1 MVYMKR
7 LKIFLILSAFFSLFQ
22 IVLCNDVPNYRVKVK
37 QIFVPVSV
45 TSLSGEP
52 ITGLT
57 KKDFRIYEDGIEQKI
72 INFASEEVPL
82 NVVFLMDISG
92 STFLEAGDIKQA
104 IIDFS
109 KRLKPQDRVA
119 IISFNN
125 QSKLILD
132 WCNDLYRVER
142 ALDRVMP
149 KGSTVWYDTLYV
161 TFTDLLKDVKGKKV
175 VIGIT
180 DGVDTG
186 SIVSFD
192 DALNKAIDSNA
203 QVYIISQTSKLKE
216 LANFYRKNYGARINE
231 TDLMKTMYAADSQ
244 LKELA
249 YKTGGRVIY
258 PDKLI
263 KPLNEIFVKL
273 IKELRQE
280 YYISY
285 KPHNILMD
293 GSYRKIK
300 VVVKRPGVLVRY
312 KPGYYAR

>member
-1 MVYMKR
+1 MDYIKR
-7 LKIFLILSAFFSLFQ
+7 LKRLLITINIFVFLFSC
-22 IVLCNDVPNYRVKVK
+22 VLGDNPTYRVKVK

-45 TSLSGEP
+45 MSRSGEP
-52 ITGLT
+52 ISGLE
-57 KKDFRIYEDGIEQKI
+57 KKDFRIFEDGIEQKI
-72 INFASEEVPL
+72 INFSSEDVPL

-92 STFLEAGDIKQA
+92 STFLETGAIKQA
-104 IIDFS
+104 IIDFAEKLM
-109 KRLKPQDRVA
+109 KRDRIA

-132 WCNDLYRVER
+132 WCNELYRVER

-161 TFTDLLKDVKGKKV
+161 TFTDLLKSVNGKKI

-192 DALNKAIDSNA
+192 EALNSAIDSGA
-203 QVYIISQTSKLKE
+203 QVYIISETSKLKD
-216 LANFYRKNYGARINE
+216 LAQYYRKNYGAKIDE
-231 TDLMKTMYAADSQ
+231 TNLMKTMYAADSQ
-244 LKELA
+244 LRELA

-258 PDKLI
+258 PDKLTE
-263 KPLNEIFVKL
+263 PLNQIFVKL
-273 IKELRQE
+273 VKELRKE

-285 KPHNILMD
+285 KPHNIFMD
-293 GSYRKIK
+293 GRYRKIK
-300 VVVKRPGVLVRY
+300 VVVKRPNVLVRY
-312 KPGYYAR
+312 RPGYYAR

>member
-1 MVYMKR
+1 MDYTKR
-7 LKIFLILSAFFSLFQ
+7 LVILLIFSIFFTMF
-22 IVLCNDVPNYRVKVK
+22 IFCDDVPNYRVKVK

-45 TSLSGEP
+45 TSLSGDP
-52 ITGLT
+52 VTGLT
-57 KKDFRIYEDGIEQKI
+57 KKDFRIYENGIEQKI

-82 NVVFLMDISG
+82 NVVFLMDVSG
-92 STFLEAGDIKQA
+92 STYLESGDIKQA

-109 KRLKPQDRVA
+109 KELKPQDREA

-161 TFTDLLKDVKGKKV
+161 TFTDLLKGVKGKKV

-203 QVYIISQTSKLKE
+203 QVYIISQTSKLKD
-216 LANFYRKNYGARINE
+216 LADYYRRNYGARINE

-244 LKELA
+244 LKEIT
-249 YKTGGRVIY
+249 YKTGGRLIY
-258 PDKLI
+258 PDKLT

-285 KPHNILMD
+285 KPHNIFMD

-300 VVVKRPGVLVRY
+300 VVVKRPNVLVRY

>member
-1 MVYMKR
+1 MDYMR
-7 LKIFLILSAFFSLFQ
+7 RSG
-22 IVLCNDVPNYRVKVK
+22 IVLLISFFLLVFLYSQDAPNYRVKVK

-45 TSLSGEP
+45 TSLSGDP
-52 ITGLT
+52 VTGL
-57 KKDFRIYEDGIEQKI
+57 KKEDFRIYEDGIEQKI

-92 STFLEAGDIKQA
+92 STYLESGDIKQA
-104 IIDFS
+104 IIDFAN
-109 KRLKPQDRVA
+109 KLKPQDRIA

-161 TFTDLLKDVKGKKV
+161 TFTDLLKNVKGKKV

-216 LANFYRKNYGARINE
+216 LADFYRKNYGAKIDE
-231 TDLMKTMYAADSQ
+231 TDLMKTMYAADGQ
-244 LKELA
+244 LKEIA

-258 PDKLI
+258 PDKLT
-263 KPLNEIFVKL
+263 KPLNTIFVKL

-300 VVVKRPGVLVRY
+300 VVVKRPNVLVRY